1 MCLLVAL
8 VPQANTATSTH
19 EMMPARCERRLQHT
33 QIALKRSRAA
43 RHTLSMEENRITL
56 PALAPAPARLSESR
70 MRLLREL
77 LGSRATGLTADELA
91 DAVAVSRNAV
101 QQQLTALEREGLVT
115 VLELRSTGGRPSR
128 AYALTDAGLE
138 LFPRHYARM
147 AEALLRH
154 TQELFGEEG
163 LQKVLVQMADEL
175 TATVAPRLEG
185 KEGDQRVREVVSILD
200 DLGYGAYLD
209 ENGNVHAV
217 NCVFHQL
224 AQSSDAVCQYDAMIL
239 RKLLGSD
246 FDHLSCM
253 RDGRPACVF
262 APH

>member
-1 MCLLVAL
+1 MD
-8 VPQANTATSTH
+8 
-19 EMMPARCERRLQHT
+19 
-33 QIALKRSRAA
+33 
-43 RHTLSMEENRITL
+43 ENRVTL
-56 PALAPAPARLSESR
+56 PALTPSPMRLSESR

-77 LGSRATGLTADELA
+77 LGARATGLTVDELA
-91 DAVAVSRNAV
+91 DVLVVSRNAV
-101 QQQLTALEREGLVT
+101 QQQVTALEREGLVS

-128 AYALTDAGLE
+128 AYALTDNGLE

-163 LQKVLVQMADEL
+163 LEKLLVQMAAEL
-175 TATVAPRLEG
+175 TAEVAPRLEG
-185 KEGDQRVREVVSILD
+185 KEGEQRVREVVSILD
-200 DLGYGAYLD
+200 ELGYGAYLD

-224 AQSSDAVCQYDAMIL
+224 AQSSDAVCRYDAMVL
-239 RKLLGSD
+239 RNLLGSD
-246 FDHLSCM
+246 FDHLACM
-253 RDGRPACVF
+253 RDGRASCVF

>member
-1 MCLLVAL
+1 MD
-8 VPQANTATSTH
+8 
-19 EMMPARCERRLQHT
+19 
-33 QIALKRSRAA
+33 
-43 RHTLSMEENRITL
+43 ENRVTL
-56 PALAPAPARLSESR
+56 PALTPPPLRLSESR

-77 LGSRATGLTADELA
+77 LGARVTGLTVDELA
-91 DAVAVSRNAV
+91 DAVVVSRNAV
-101 QQQLTALEREGLVT
+101 QQQVSALEREGLVS

-163 LQKVLVQMADEL
+163 LEKLLVQMAAEL
-175 TATVAPRLEG
+175 TAEVAPRLEG
-185 KEGDQRVREVVSILD
+185 KEGEQRVREVVSILD

-224 AQSSDAVCQYDAMIL
+224 AQSSDAVCRYDAMVL
-239 RKLLGSD
+239 RNLLGSD
-246 FDHLSCM
+246 FDHLACM
-253 RDGRPACVF
+253 RDGRASCVF
-262 APH
+262 SPH

>member
-1 MCLLVAL
+1 MD
-8 VPQANTATSTH
+8 
-19 EMMPARCERRLQHT
+19 
-33 QIALKRSRAA
+33 
-43 RHTLSMEENRITL
+43 ENRTSL
-56 PALAPAPARLSESR
+56 PTLAPVPVRLSESR

-77 LGSRATGLTADELA
+77 LAARASGRTADELA
-91 DAVAVSRNAV
+91 DALAVSRNAV
-101 QQQLTALEREGLVT
+101 QQQLTALEREGLVA

-128 AYALTDAGLE
+128 AYALTEPGLE

-175 TATVAPRLEG
+175 AADVAPRLAG
-185 KEGDQRVREVVSILD
+185 KAGDQRVREVVQILD
-200 DLGYGAYLD
+200 ELGYGAYLD
-209 ENGNVHAV
+209 DNGNVHAV

-224 AQSSDAVCQYDAMIL
+224 AQSSDAVCQYDAMVL
-239 RKLLGSD
+239 RNLLGGD

-253 RDGRPACVF
+253 RDGRPSCVF